1 MRVNVQVLVN
11 VRVDVP
17 VHIKKGSP
25 LEASILVHILRTMLH
40 CDSSINRNI
49 SINININIKAYTIQS
64 SVRRCHLYP

>member
-1 MRVNVQVLVN
+1 MRVN

-49 SINININIKAYTIQS
+49 SINIKINININIKAYTIQS
-64 SVRRCHLYP
+64 SARRCRLYP